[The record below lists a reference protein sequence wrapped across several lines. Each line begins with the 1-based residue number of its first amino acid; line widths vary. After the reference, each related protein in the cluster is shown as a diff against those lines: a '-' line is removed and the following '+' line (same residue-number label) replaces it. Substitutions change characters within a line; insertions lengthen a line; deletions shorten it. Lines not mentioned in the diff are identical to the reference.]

1 MFLEHYIEGMED
13 FFMKVEKIC
22 NPRQSTLIN
31 RSYPPAPI
39 SNNSLYTESPNPV
52 SAKGNTLFL
61 IENSNPF
68 DFYHYRL
75 SSVIYRGKT
84 AFQNV
89 VIADTYNYGRILVL
103 DGAIQSAEC
112 DEALYH
118 EMLVQPAMLCHP
130 EPHSVLIIGGGE
142 GATLREVL
150 VHRSVKSV
158 TMVDIDREVVELC
171 REHLTRWHRG
181 AFDERRVQMV
191 FEDGREFIENDDAY
205 YDVAIIDIVDML
217 DNGPAQAL
225 YTRQFYEMLRR
236 RLRPN
241 AILVVQ
247 GLELSF
253 LDYKEHAA
261 LARTLRT
268 VFPEVH
274 SYRVHIPSFLSSWG
288 FLVASDWFRPSEI
301 PPDEIDTV
309 ITNRLGNDWLAHI
322 TSDYMKSC
330 FCLCKKTRFMLSLP
344 GPILEDN
351 VPFVAPPDIKSAGS
365 PCPP

>member
-1 MFLEHYIEGMED
+1 MQ
-13 FFMKVEKIC
+13 VEKIYS
-22 NPRQSTLIN
+22 PRQSGLIN
-31 RSYPPAPI
+31 RPYPLPPLPK
-39 SNNSLYTESPNPV
+39 NLFYVESPDPA
-52 SAKGNTLFL
+52 SAEGNTLFL

-75 SSVIYRGKT
+75 LSVIHRGKT

-89 VIADTYNYGRILVL
+89 LIADTYNYGRILLL

-118 EMLVQPAMLCHP
+118 ETLVQPAMLCHP
-130 EPHSVLIIGGGE
+130 EPRSVLIIGGGE

-150 VHRSVKSV
+150 AHRSVKSV

-171 REHLTRWHRG
+171 REHLTRWHRE
-181 AFDERRVQMV
+181 AFDEPRVQMV
-191 FEDGREFIENDDAY
+191 FKDGRKFIESDDAH
-205 YDVAIIDIVDML
+205 YDVVIIDIVDML

-241 AILVVQ
+241 AIVVVQ
-247 GLELSF
+247 GLEFSF

-274 SYRVHIPSFLSSWG
+274 SYRVHIPSFLSAWG
-288 FLVASDWFRPSEI
+288 FLIASDWFRPSEI
-301 PPDEIDTV
+301 SADKIDTA
-309 ITNRLGNDWLAHI
+309 IANRLGKDRLAHI
-322 TSDYMKSC
+322 TGDYMKSC
-330 FCLCKKTRFMLSLP
+330 FCLCKRTRFMLSLP

-351 VPFVAPPDIKSAGS
+351 VPFVAPPDIKDAEP
-365 PCPP
+365 PCQP

>member
-1 MFLEHYIEGMED
+1 
-13 FFMKVEKIC
+13 MKGEKIYS
-22 NPRQSTLIN
+22 PRQSSLIN
-31 RSYPPAPI
+31 RPYPLPPLP
-39 SNNSLYTESPNPV
+39 NNSFYAESPDPT
-52 SAKGNTLFL
+52 SAEDNTLFL

-75 SSVIYRGKT
+75 LSVIYRGKT
-84 AFQNV
+84 AFQNIL
-89 VIADTYNYGRILVL
+89 IADTYNYGRILVL

-118 EMLVQPAMLCHP
+118 EMLVQPTMLCHP
-130 EPHSVLIIGGGE
+130 DPHSVLIIGGGE

-150 VHRSVKSV
+150 AHRSVKSA

-181 AFDERRVQMV
+181 AFDEPRVQMV
-191 FEDGREFIENDDAY
+191 FEDGRKFIENDDAH
-205 YDVAIIDIVDML
+205 YDVVIIDIVDML

-225 YTRQFYEMLRR
+225 YTRQFYEILRR

-241 AILVVQ
+241 AIVVVQ
-247 GLELSF
+247 GLEFSF

-261 LARTLRT
+261 LAKTLRT

-288 FLVASDWFRPSEI
+288 FLIASDWFRPSEI
-301 PPDEIDTV
+301 SADKIDTA
-309 ITNRLGNDWLAHI
+309 IANRLGNDRLRHI
-322 TSDYMKSC
+322 TGDYMKSC
-330 FCLCKKTRFMLSLP
+330 FCLCKRTRFMLSLP
-344 GPILEDN
+344 GPLLEDN
-351 VPFVAPPDIKSAGS
+351 VPFVAPPDIKDVEP
-365 PCPP
+365 PCLP